1 MSLNMC
7 CISGNLGADAELR
20 KTRSGQSVLSFNVAV
35 NERRKNAQTQEWEDY
50 TNWVSV
56 TMFGTR
62 AEKLQ
67 VYLTKG
73 KKVAVEGKLRWS
85 QWENQNGEKRSK
97 LEVIAD
103 EVEFM
108 SAREQAAGNQQTQAY
123 GAPVRPMTGMV
134 TEPVA
139 VEATVYDD
147 SLPF

>member
-1 MSLNMC
+1 MALNVC

-108 SAREQAAGNQQTQAY
+108 SAREQAAGNNQQQAY
-123 GAPVRPMTGMV
+123 GAPVRPMTGVV
-134 TEPVA
+134 TEQPI
-139 VEATVYDD
+139 EATLYDAD
-147 SLPF
+147 LPF